1 MLKSGWSKPAI
12 MPKRIAS
19 MTLKINGAL
28 VPIMA
33 APAKTPYIRSFIL
46 ILAWMTADIAKDVTT
61 QAEIPKYA
69 AFMPFSAKNGVVLV
83 A

>member
-1 MLKSGWSKPAI
+1 
-12 MPKRIAS
+12 
-19 MTLKINGAL
+19 
-28 VPIMA
+28 
-33 APAKTPYIRSFIL
+33 
-46 ILAWMTADIAKDVTT
+46 MTADIAKDVTT